1 MVKKGTPARVEPAGS
16 FLPVVPEEEQQDPG
30 EAVGSAAANPS
41 ATSQVEGAEAA
52 GSAAARPPRGREGRG
67 RAGKSVNRKEDR
79 KVYYEAQDLYRQYW
93 GVRQTPRIKYED
105 ATREYCAELLDCYNW
120 HYSCGPYA
128 AAEEF
133 DEEVPTGSEQ
143 PEGAGSAAPAEVAA
157 DRVVETGSEVLESS
171 TASTVVLTPREPEG
185 PPPGFV
191 SGATSQSRR
200 PASPPVRRRRSRTSS
215 APAADRVAGRA
226 APSEAPR
233 ASSVGPVVGQA
244 EGGRRRRRRTS
255 DRRGRA
261 EEGRDV
267 ARKPPSPPTER
278 SRSTE
283 VARRRGRRQRQWWNR
298 SQGSQQQFL
307 IRRHLLPIGLTD
319 VVSGS

>member
-1 MVKKGTPARVEPAGS
+1 M
-16 FLPVVPEEEQQDPG
+16 
-30 EAVGSAAANPS
+30 
-41 ATSQVEGAEAA
+41 
-52 GSAAARPPRGREGRG
+52 
-67 RAGKSVNRKEDR
+67 
-79 KVYYEAQDLYRQYW
+79 
-93 GVRQTPRIKYED
+93 
-105 ATREYCAELLDCYNW
+105 
-120 HYSCGPYA
+120 
-128 AAEEF
+128 
-133 DEEVPTGSEQ
+133 
-143 PEGAGSAAPAEVAA
+143 
-157 DRVVETGSEVLESS
+157 VETGSEVLESS
-171 TASTVVLTPREPEG
+171 TASTVVLTPRQPEG

-200 PASPPVRRRRSRTSS
+200 PASPPVLHRRTSS
-215 APAADRVAGRA
+215 APATDRVAGRA

-283 VARRRGRRQRQWWNR
+283 VARRRERRQRPVVEQVAGIPAAVPDQETPPTAGAEEDPHELADEAWISPAGGQHR
-298 SQGSQQQFL
+298 VE
-307 IRRHLLPIGLTD
+307 RRGDKHSHPSWDDSSRLDDWRQRHSSRGLC
-319 VVSGS
+319 GR